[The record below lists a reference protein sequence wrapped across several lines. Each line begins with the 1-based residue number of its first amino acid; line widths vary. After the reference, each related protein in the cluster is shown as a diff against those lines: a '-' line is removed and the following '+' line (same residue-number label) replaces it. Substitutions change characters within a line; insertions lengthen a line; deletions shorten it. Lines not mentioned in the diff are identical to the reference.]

1 MRIREMINEMIVKQI
16 LPAGNMGNIQRARG
30 EYAYGNKGVKYQ
42 ETLSAL
48 ECTFQ
53 AGEMKSNFVTI
64 IIMMVI

>member
-1 MRIREMINEMIVKQI
+1 MINEMIVKQI
-16 LPAGNMGNIQRARG
+16 LPAGNMGNIQRARR